1 MGKTSFIRLQ
11 LLTFKIIPHTKTW
24 IVLWSARMKMMN
36 FSFQRFL
43 THKNKTVHLYIK
55 DKVSEH
61 LSFGR
66 GSKFVDA
73 TSKMLSLFICIA

>member
-1 MGKTSFIRLQ
+1 
-11 LLTFKIIPHTKTW
+11 
-24 IVLWSARMKMMN
+24 MMN
-36 FSFQRFL
+36 FSFQRFF

-73 TSKMLSLFICIA
+73 SPKCYYYSFVLHKVEGNDTIKKRD

>member
-1 MGKTSFIRLQ
+1 
-11 LLTFKIIPHTKTW
+11 
-24 IVLWSARMKMMN
+24 MKMIN
-36 FSFQRFL
+36 FSFQRFF